1 MVYVTSRPVHPSRSL
16 TEKILEQP
24 RLIQRIRY
32 GIADSA
38 RAFLTVFNS
47 TLLERRL
54 AVLLGIPLNGV
65 GPDLQRPLSL
75 AERSREVLPIDRQF
89 DRDRYRGLCRMTFWT
104 SPGSTD
110 STTARGP
117 RPGVVPHDRSGL
129 RTREDRPDGDRGQ
142 PRSGRRALRPC
153 DRGADRETVYAQPG
167 WRGTDLA
174 AEPEEPERSGEL
186 RHTIDMVRLARDIG

>member
-1 MVYVTSRPVHPSRSL
+1 MVYVTSRPVHPSFSSTTSSCSPAFPASHARSRLTLLCAHDASPRSL
-16 TEKILEQP
+16 TEKILERP

-89 DRDRYRGLCRMTFWT
+89 D
-104 SPGSTD
+104 
-110 STTARGP
+110 ARPLSGP
-117 RPGVVPHDRSGL
+117 PAG
-129 RTREDRPDGDRGQ
+129 
-142 PRSGRRALRPC
+142 
-153 DRGADRETVYAQPG
+153 
-167 WRGTDLA
+167 
-174 AEPEEPERSGEL
+174 
-186 RHTIDMVRLARDIG
+186 